1 MEICHYDMKD
11 KMKKLIIL
19 TGEDTTLL
27 NKVVSQIKAQD
38 TLKQKN
44 IVPLLTNNSSVC
56 AENVMYVPDRDIIK
70 KVMSGEI
77 ISALDI
83 NNSNNVYCLSS
94 AHILPDSYNI
104 LILSPNYILQFL
116 EQEPADLD
124 ISIIYIKSNYSMMI
138 QDYFSSY
145 TDNYSLVLDKLCTIT
160 DLIKEFEN
168 FRRMIYTAAI
178 ESKLY
183 KRVVFDL
190 FHQAYDVPTLV
201 TDVLLTFD

>member
-168 FRRMIYTAAI
+168 FRRIIYTAAV

>member
-1 MEICHYDMKD
+1 MKD

-168 FRRMIYTAAI
+168 FRRIIYTAAV